1 MSWMH
6 ARNRAPAQVIVLFA
20 LGLLGFLAM
29 VGVVIDGGTLYL
41 QRRTAQNA
49 ADAAALAGTRALQQA
64 TQQSTATVGDA
75 ICTYLL
81 ANAFG
86 VTPTATAYFVDTG
99 GVTNLGAVSLSSGC
113 LANAPSWIPNA
124 TSGVHVDVTVGPYN
138 TYLVGMVGLRTMMA
152 TAAATAQIGVLGIPR
167 PDLTPLAGCGRDMLV
182 DGQSP
187 TPFRDIL
194 MPAPSGSINP
204 ALFSPP
210 ALLPVDVVLQGSQM
224 TQNEV
229 APQGANCPAWNG
241 SSSAWKG
248 KVDISGVP
256 ANATLTPPFQ
266 LPVDTGN
273 GSIDGWVVNTCVT
286 LFGASGDP
294 TNKTASTSTCYLLV
308 PIAAP
313 PNPPNLANIVTL
325 ACFKVYDGNNGP
337 QKWRGVL
344 VDITTNTCTY
354 GVYPPTWTFGNTFSE
369 TQVMLR

>member
-1 MSWMH
+1 MSYLNF
-6 ARNRAPAQVIVLFA
+6 RKREPAQVIVLFA

-49 ADAAALAGTRALQQA
+49 ADAAALAGARALQQA
-64 TQQSTATVGDA
+64 TQQSTATIGDA

-81 ANAFG
+81 SNAFG
-86 VTPTATAYFVDTG
+86 VTPTASAYFVDTG
-99 GVTNLGAVSLSSGC
+99 GVTNLGAISLSSGC
-113 LANAPSWIPNA
+113 SANAPSWIPNGA
-124 TSGVHVDVTVGPYN
+124 SGVHLDVTVGPYN
-138 TYLVGMVGLRTMMA
+138 TYLVGIVGLRQLKA
-152 TAAATAQIGVLGIPR
+152 TADATAQVGVLGIPR

-194 MPAPSGSINP
+194 MPAPDNTINP
-204 ALFSPP
+204 LYFLPP
-210 ALLPVDVVLQGSQM
+210 NNDMVLQGSQM

-241 SSSAWKG
+241 SSSSWKG
-248 KVDISGVP
+248 KVDITGVP

-273 GSIDGWVVNTCVT
+273 GSIDGWVINTCIT
-286 LFGASGDP
+286 LFTASGDP
-294 TNKTASTSTCYLLV
+294 TGKTAATSTCYLLV

-313 PNPPNLANIVTL
+313 PNPVNQANIVTL
-325 ACFKVYDGNNGP
+325 ACFKVYDGGNGF

-344 VDITTNTCTY
+344 VEITTNTCTY
-354 GVYPPTWTFGNTFSE
+354 GVYPPTWTYGNTFSE
-369 TQVMLR
+369 TQVMLT